1 MEPKATIK
9 QIQNAKFVFNFI
21 LLTILNDMEY
31 MQKHPTWDLFW
42 KALMLDESTLS
53 SSCID
58 ISCLKNVQK

>member
-31 MQKHPTWDLFW
+31 MQKHPT
-42 KALMLDESTLS
+42 
-53 SSCID
+53 
-58 ISCLKNVQK
+58 